1 MQIKNTRH
9 RYGLISSLFHWVS
22 AILVISTFSL
32 GFYLASL
39 SWGIEKFNLVDIHAS
54 IGCTIVLF
62 VILRMLW
69 RFNSPAPKPIV
80 TSKIQGF
87 AMYMVHLTL
96 LLLLIALFSSGYI
109 MISSGGNPVK
119 LFDIFF
125 MPELQQSSSTAKQFR
140 NFHEILVWTFIG
152 VLSLHVLAAL
162 FHHFIKRD
170 ATLKRIMGLT

>member
-1 MQIKNTRH
+1 MQIKNTHH
-9 RYGLISSLFHWVS
+9 RYGLVSSLLHWVS
-22 AILVISTFSL
+22 VVLVVSTFSI
-32 GFYLASL
+32 GFYLETL

-54 IGCTIVLF
+54 IGCVIVSL
-62 VILRMLW
+62 VLLRMLW
-69 RFNSPAPKPIV
+69 RLNSPAPKPIV
-80 TSKIQGF
+80 ASKIQGF
-87 AMYMVHLTL
+87 VMYMVHLAL

-125 MPELQQSSSTAKQFR
+125 MPELQQSSGTAKQFR
-140 NFHEILVWTFIG
+140 NLHEIFVWTFIG

-170 ATLKRIMGLT
+170 ATLRRIMGLT